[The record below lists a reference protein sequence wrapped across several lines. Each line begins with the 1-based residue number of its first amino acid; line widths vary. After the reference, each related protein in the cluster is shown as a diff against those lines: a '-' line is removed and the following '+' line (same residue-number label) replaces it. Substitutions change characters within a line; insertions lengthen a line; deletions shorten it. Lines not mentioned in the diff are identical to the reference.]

1 MGKDPDQIRQ
11 EIAETRAEMGETV
24 EALGYKADVKTRVKE
39 SVAEKKHAVVS
50 RVSGAV
56 PDTEGVK
63 QGARRGVGIAKEN
76 PIGLAVGG
84 LALGFLVGLAV
95 PSTRVEDERLGEVG
109 DQLRDTARETG
120 QEALERGKTV
130 AQEAASS
137 AAETAR
143 ETGSRE
149 ADDMASTLKES
160 AQQVASSPSGSSSV
174 A

>member
-1 MGKDPDQIRQ
+1 
-11 EIAETRAEMGETV
+11 MGETV
-24 EALGYKADVKTRVKE
+24 EALGYKADVKTRVKD
-39 SVAEKKHAVVS
+39 SVAEKKDAVVS

-56 PDTEGVK
+56 PDTQGVK

-76 PIGLAVGG
+76 PIGLAIGG

-120 QEALERGKTV
+120 QEPLERGKTV

-143 ETGSRE
+143 KTGSRE

-160 AQQVASSPSGSSSV
+160 AQQVASSPSGSSST

>member
-1 MGKDPDQIRQ
+1 VGKDPDQIRQ

-39 SVAEKKHAVVS
+39 SVAEKKDAVVS

-56 PDTEGVK
+56 PDTQGVK
-63 QGARRGVGIAKEN
+63 RGARRGVGIAKEN
-76 PIGLAVGG
+76 PIGLAIGG

-95 PSTRVEDERLGEVG
+95 PSTRVEDERLGEMG

-120 QEALERGKTV
+120 HEALERGKTV

-160 AQQVASSPSGSSSV
+160 AQQVASSPGGSSS
-174 A
+174 AA